1 MTGPDDTYPRLATL
15 VAGRRVDVLCR
26 KDKPT
31 PQVHDVVVR
40 FNHDEAPAD
49 IWATAFFGTP
59 SATLAASAQL
69 VIGTV
74 PETTEEISPHG
85 WTKNFAAE
93 KALYLATGE
102 ISLDRIE
109 QIEVGHW
116 RALRDDVPALPLT
129 GIVFLSMLKRTR
141 FDRCVI
147 HGMDFYSDAATPLR
161 WGRWH
166 GDVHD
171 LHLAA
176 IWVQRLLDSDPRFE
190 FIGDIQQCIA
200 ATSARIAL
208 SSAAYAATLESD
220 PCRVKHPS

>member
-1 MTGPDDTYPRLATL
+1 MTDPDDTYPRLATL

-26 KDKPT
+26 KDEPA
-31 PQVHDVVVR
+31 PQAHGLVVR
-40 FNHDEAPAD
+40 FNHDETPAD

-59 SATLAASAQL
+59 SATLAAGSRL

-74 PETTEEISPHG
+74 PGTIEKILPHG
-85 WTKNFAAE
+85 WTKDFPAE
-93 KALYLATGE
+93 KALYLDRGG

-109 QIEVGHW
+109 QVEVEHW

-141 FDRCVI
+141 FERCVI
-147 HGMDFYSDAATPLR
+147 HGMDFYSNATTPLR

-166 GDVHD
+166 GEVHD

-176 IWVQRLLDSDPRFE
+176 IWVQRLLETDPRFE
-190 FIGDIQQCIA
+190 FIGDIQECIA
-200 ATSARIAL
+200 ATSARIAR
-208 SSAAYAATLESD
+208 SSADYAATLESGA
-220 PCRVKHPS
+220 R